1 MSVCVKGVGGLII
14 SAMPKNRNLGFKKKK
29 KNRTILKKIKEA
41 ALLKI
46 TAPEQPFGRCDG
58 GAWESCVLACLCVY
72 QCMCEN
78 VALN

>member
-29 KNRTILKKIKEA
+29 KKNRTILKKIKEA

-46 TAPEQPFGRCDG
+46 TAP
-58 GAWESCVLACLCVY
+58 
-72 QCMCEN
+72 
-78 VALN
+78 